1 MSIPKYE
8 KLIEMSMEEAIK
20 KYNEEATHTVG
31 GAGFWLD
38 EIIRKE
44 QRVYNKTLR
53 KYTFWM
59 MIMTAVITGVVI
71 FDIVFHIYFY

>member
-1 MSIPKYE
+1 MSIPAYE

-20 KYNEEATHTVG
+20 KYNEEAIHTG
-31 GAGFWLD
+31 GGGGFWLD

-44 QRVYNKTLR
+44 QRKYSETLR
-53 KYTFWM
+53 GYTRWT
-59 MIMTAVITGVVI
+59 MILTAFIAGAVI